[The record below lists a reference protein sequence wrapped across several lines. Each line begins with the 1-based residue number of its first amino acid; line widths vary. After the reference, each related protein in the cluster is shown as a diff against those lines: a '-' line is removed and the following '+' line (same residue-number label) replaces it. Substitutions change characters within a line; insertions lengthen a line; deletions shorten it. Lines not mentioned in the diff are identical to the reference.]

1 MFIME
6 DFVKKHGLLYSA
18 DLHTVLGVDIQTN
31 EFTGRIPF
39 GAHVI
44 DDEVFTECPYESF
57 SIPDSVKKIG
67 NRQFENSKALETVK
81 LPSSITELPPYLF
94 SGCEALTKV
103 KMPDQLS
110 AFPEGLFMGCT
121 SLQEIPF
128 RAGITELPENVI
140 ANCTSI
146 KNLIIPNTVKKIGPN
161 ACAGCTSLQS
171 VMFPACIEEIA
182 PDAFE
187 GCTALHSVRIDGE
200 SDIFY
205 VSEEDG
211 CLYRHGAEGDV
222 LAVAINTAKNDGV
235 KFFKENVDDE
245 PIEESEDEEIE
256 DDDTFFSCEIGAAD
270 EEMEIN
276 DMSEDIKREE
286 KNMSDNN
293 VDDMLAEIMGD
304 EIIRSSAVEDVSV
317 SDEESAALSS
327 AINVM
332 DDTPQNNSGAVS
344 QSELENLFAKHEE
357 EVVAE
362 NAKVVNRDE
371 IDSKSQILID
381 SVEFSKVLRF
391 EPKDTEPEDNEL
403 FVVAEK
409 TVTNAE
415 GKEDFSEKL
424 IKCCR
429 SFANIH
435 DFKKVIMLKGLPVDN
450 DEFMQFYY
458 HFISRK
464 NIIFACEAEN
474 PAKLSEYGK
483 KICEQSNIS
492 LDRNELNEQRKNSTI
507 KSNMLIKLVIRD
519 KYE

>member
-1 MFIME
+1 ME
-6 DFVKKHGLLYSA
+6 NFVKKHGLLYSG
-18 DLHTVLGVDIQTN
+18 DLHTILGVDIQSN

-67 NRQFENSKALETVK
+67 NRQFENSKALESVK

-94 SGCEALTKV
+94 AGCEALTKV

-110 AFPEGLFMGCT
+110 AFPEGLFMGCS

-140 ANCTSI
+140 ANCTGI

-161 ACAGCTSLQS
+161 ACSGCTSLQS
-171 VMFPACIEEIA
+171 VMFPSCIEEIA

-187 GCTALHSVRIDGE
+187 GCTNLFSVRIDGE
-200 SDIFY
+200 SSIFY

-211 CLYRHGAEGDV
+211 CLYRNGSDV
-222 LAVAINTAKNDGV
+222 PVVTIKTARNDGV
-235 KFFKENVDDE
+235 GFFKDNVDDE

-256 DDDTFFSCEIGAAD
+256 DDDTFFSCEIGASD
-270 EEMEIN
+270 EEKEIVEI
-276 DMSEDIKREE
+276 SEEKSREE
-286 KNMSDNN
+286 TKMSDNN

-304 EIIRSSAVEDVSV
+304 EIIRNNSVSEDVGV
-317 SDEESAALSS
+317 SDEESAALSD

-332 DDTPQNNSGAVS
+332 DDTPQNNNGAVS

-357 EVVAE
+357 EVASE
-362 NAKVVNRDE
+362 NTKVVNPDE
-371 IDSKSQILID
+371 IDSKSQILMD

-391 EPKDTEPEDNEL
+391 EPKGEVPADNEL

-409 TVTNAE
+409 TVTGPDGN
-415 GKEDFSEKL
+415 EDFSAKL
-424 IKCCR
+424 IKCCQ

-435 DFKKVIMLKGLPVDN
+435 DFKKVILLKGLPVDN

-458 HFISRK
+458 HFMSRK

-474 PAKLSEYGK
+474 PSTLSEYGK
-483 KICEQSNIS
+483 TICEQSNIS
-492 LDRNELNEQRKNSTI
+492 LDRNELNEQRKNSAI

>member
-1 MFIME
+1 MADFIR
-6 DFVKKHGLLYSA
+6 KHGLLYSE
-18 DLHTVLGVDIQTN
+18 DLHTILGVDDSSSD
-31 EFTGRIPF
+31 FSGRIPF
-39 GAHVI
+39 GAHYI

-81 LPSSITELPPYLF
+81 LPSTITELPPYLF

-110 AFPEGLFMGCT
+110 AFPEGLFMGCS

-128 RAGITELPENVI
+128 RAGITELPVNVI
-140 ANCTSI
+140 ANCTGI
-146 KNLIIPNTVKKIGPN
+146 KNLIIPNTVTKIESN
-161 ACAGCTSLQS
+161 ACAGCTALQS
-171 VMFPACIEEIA
+171 VMFPSCIEDIA
-182 PDAFE
+182 ADAFD
-187 GCTALHSVRIDGE
+187 GCSSLHSVRIDGE
-200 SDIFY
+200 SDLFY
-205 VSEEDG
+205 VSEDDG
-211 CLYRHGAEGDV
+211 CLYKHTDEGDKLIV
-222 LAVAINTAKNDGV
+222 RINTARNDGIG
-235 KFFKENVDDE
+235 FFKDNVDDE
-245 PIEESEDEEIE
+245 PIEESEDEELE
-256 DDDTFFSCEIGAAD
+256 DDDTFFSCEIGAS
-270 EEMEIN
+270 EEETEIVEI
-276 DMSEDIKREE
+276 SEEPREE
-286 KNMSDNN
+286 KDMSDNDN
-293 VDDMLAEIMGD
+293 VDMMLAEIMGD
-304 EIIRSSAVEDVSV
+304 EIIRNNIEEDVSV
-317 SDEESAALSS
+317 SDEESAVLSN

-332 DDTPQNNSGAVS
+332 DDSSNSNSGSVS
-344 QSELENLFAKHEE
+344 QSELEMLFAKHEE
-357 EVVAE
+357 EVAAE
-362 NAKVVNRDE
+362 NAKVVNPDE
-371 IDSKSQILID
+371 LDSKSQILVD

-391 EPKDTEPEDNEL
+391 EPKDTVPEDNEL

-415 GKEDFSEKL
+415 GNEDFSEKL

-458 HFISRK
+458 YFMSRK
-464 NIIFACEAEN
+464 NIIFACEAES

-492 LDRNELNEQRKNSTI
+492 LDRNELNEQRKNSAI

>member
-1 MFIME
+1 ME
-6 DFVKKHGLLYSA
+6 DFVKKHGLLYSP
-18 DLHTVLGVDIQTN
+18 DLHTILGVDDKSFD
-31 EFTGRIPF
+31 FTGRIPF

-67 NRQFENSKALETVK
+67 ARQFENSKALETVK
-81 LPSSITELPPYLF
+81 LPSSITELPAYLF
-94 SGCEALTKV
+94 AGCEALTKV
-103 KMPDQLS
+103 KMPDNLS
-110 AFPEGLFMGCT
+110 EFPEGLFMGCT

-146 KNLIIPNTVKKIGPN
+146 RNLIIPNTVKKIKSN

-171 VMFPACIEEIA
+171 VMFPSCIEEIA

-187 GCTALHSVRIDGE
+187 GCTSLHSVRIDGE
-200 SDIFY
+200 SKIFY

-211 CLYRHGAEGDV
+211 CLYKHTPGGDV
-222 LAVAINTAKNDGV
+222 LVVEINTARNDGV
-235 KFFKENVDDE
+235 GFFKDNIDDE

-256 DDDTFFSCEIGAAD
+256 DDDTFFGCEIGASD
-270 EEMEIN
+270 EEIN
-276 DMSEDIKREE
+276 MVEMSEDNKRED

-304 EIIRSSAVEDVSV
+304 EIIRNASVGDDVGV
-317 SDEESAALSS
+317 SEAESAALSD

-344 QSELENLFAKHEE
+344 QSELESLFAKHEE
-357 EVVAE
+357 EVNAE
-362 NAKVVNRDE
+362 NTKVVNRDE
-371 IDSKSQILID
+371 LDSKSQILID

-403 FVVAEK
+403 FVIAEK
-409 TVTNAE
+409 TVVNAE
-415 GKEDFSEKL
+415 GKEDFSQKL
-424 IKCCR
+424 IKCCQ

-464 NIIFACEAEN
+464 NIIFACEAES
-474 PAKLSEYGK
+474 PSKLSDYGK
-483 KICEQSNIS
+483 IICEQSNIS
-492 LDRNELNEQRKNSTI
+492 LDKGELNEQRKNSTI